1 MCKGKDDPD
10 SFRSDWDQKAPAGPK
25 LLLQNREARS
35 SHSYSALSILTY
47 PLSLVPSPQ
56 SMERT
61 AAFCLSSHSS
71 A

>member
-25 LLLQNREARS
+25 PWLQNREARP
-35 SHSYSALSILTY
+35 SHSCCALSILTC
-47 PLSLVPSPQ
+47 PLSLLSSPQ
-56 SMERT
+56 SMELT
-61 AAFCLSSHSS
+61 ATFCLSHSS